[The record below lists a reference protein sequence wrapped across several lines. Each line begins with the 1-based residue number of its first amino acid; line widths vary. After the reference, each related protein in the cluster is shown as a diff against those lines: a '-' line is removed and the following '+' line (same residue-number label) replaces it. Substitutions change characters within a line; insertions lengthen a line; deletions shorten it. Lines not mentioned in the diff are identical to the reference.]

1 MKSLLDGRL
10 SEYLYISLL
19 SYGIDSVVVT
29 SQGLPPGHWLRI
41 SPVPELSI
49 GCLAFDTATTYFLT
63 LWEKMEMEEQ
73 TDVGDGEKMN
83 KG

>member
-29 SQGLPPGHWLRI
+29 SRGLPPGHWLRI
-41 SPVPELSI
+41 SPVPELFI

-63 LWEKMEMEEQ
+63 LGEKMEEQ

>member
-19 SYGIDSVVVT
+19 SYGIASVVAT

-63 LWEKMEMEEQ
+63 LGEKMEEQ

>member
-1 MKSLLDGRL
+1 MLEFFSKWLL

-19 SYGIDSVVVT
+19 SYGIAPVVVT
-29 SQGLPPGHWLRI
+29 SQGLPPGQWLRI

-49 GCLAFDTATTYFLT
+49 GCLTFDTATTYFLT
-63 LWEKMEMEEQ
+63 LGEKMEEQ
-73 TDVGDGEKMN
+73 THVGDGEKMN